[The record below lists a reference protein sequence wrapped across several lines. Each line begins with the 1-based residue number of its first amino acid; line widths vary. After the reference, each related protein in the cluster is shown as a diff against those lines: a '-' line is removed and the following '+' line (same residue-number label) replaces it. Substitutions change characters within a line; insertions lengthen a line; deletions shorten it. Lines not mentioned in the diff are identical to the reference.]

1 MASQRKQRLRTITSQ
16 MDHFHFVHPS
26 SHHTMFSKSSLIAF
40 TLLSCLLITA
50 CATKKE
56 FKETFD
62 TEKPWV
68 EQLAQLPPYPDLNN
82 LIPLTVQT
90 STDYQH
96 AVDPESI
103 SIGDDGVVRLTLVSR
118 SSAGAMNINYE
129 GIRCE
134 TNERKLYAIGRNDK
148 TWSKPR
154 LSEWQSLDF
163 VKQFYAHRELSK
175 NLLCPDKYPV
185 RSKEEAIKILKTGKN
200 PSVFRFVK

>member
-1 MASQRKQRLRTITSQ
+1 MKYQKLRAPTTQIS
-16 MDHFHFVHPS
+16 HPLS
-26 SHHTMFSKSSLIAF
+26 SPPGSHHDMLNKSSLIAF
-40 TLLSCLLITA
+40 TLLFCLLIAA
-50 CATKKE
+50 CAAKKE

-82 LIPLTVQT
+82 LIPLIVQT

-96 AVDPESI
+96 TVDPESI

-118 SSAGAMNINYE
+118 SSAGAMNISYE

-154 LSEWQSLDF
+154 VSEWQSLDF